1 MIYLRSLL
9 AATVMAAA
17 LAACSDDN
25 SRDTIGRAEEAFDL
39 HNYTA
44 AQSICD
50 SLISGSN
57 FSDLTVD
64 ELCRLTIL
72 TSRLAEQTDEE
83 SNIALAARCMQ
94 SALRRQPD
102 SVLYFIQSLP
112 ADEQSTT
119 LLIQQLTR
127 SLDRD
132 TTATAVI
139 DIHDDVDPDHSD
151 NL

>member
-1 MIYLRSLL
+1 MISLRPLL
-9 AATVMAAA
+9 AAAVMTAAI
-17 LAACSDDN
+17 AACSDDL
-25 SRDTIGRAEEAFDL
+25 SRDTIGRAEEAFNL

-44 AQSICD
+44 AQNICD
-50 SLISGSN
+50 SLISGPH
-57 FSDLTVD
+57 FADLTVD

-72 TSRLAEQTDEE
+72 TSRLAEQSDEE
-83 SNIALAARCMQ
+83 SNFALAARCMQ

-102 SVLYFIQSLP
+102 SVLHFIQSLP

-132 TTATAVI
+132 TTDATIV
-139 DIHDDVDPDHSD
+139 DIHDDELPDSLTD
-151 NL
+151 

>member
-1 MIYLRSLL
+1 MISIRSLL
-9 AATVMAAA
+9 TAVAMAAV
-17 LAACSDDN
+17 LGACTDDN

-39 HNYTA
+39 HDYTA
-44 AQSICD
+44 AQNICD
-50 SLISGSN
+50 SLISGQQ
-57 FSDLTVD
+57 FDKLTVD

-72 TSRLAEQTDEE
+72 TSRLAEQSDEE

-102 SVLYFIQSLP
+102 SVLHFIQSLP

-132 TTATAVI
+132 TTDTAVI
-139 DIHDDVDPDHSD
+139 DIHDVAGD